1 MLWRSLR
8 PKIMTSDLKSISI
21 CATGW
26 TFSGEIMLGGQKLIQ
41 SISPPIVFP
50 IFCAH
55 RTAIKFVLENLSK
68 HFFLRFCQRARARQ
82 KARERFSSFR
92 EAATKQA
99 AVWTHECVCGG
110 RERKIKDGWPQPFSA
125 MICIKLMPYIDSYR
139 VDWKTPGGRHTSQ
152 KEII

>member
-1 MLWRSLR
+1 V
-8 PKIMTSDLKSISI
+8 
-21 CATGW
+21 TGW

-55 RTAIKFVLENLSK
+55 RTAIKFPRESLQAFLPAVLSA
-68 HFFLRFCQRARARQ
+68 CARQ
-82 KARERFSSFR
+82 KARERFSCFR

-99 AVWTHECVCGG
+99 AVWTHECVCG

-125 MICIKLMPYIDSYR
+125 MICIKLMPYIDSYH
-139 VDWKTPGGRHTSQ
+139 VD
-152 KEII
+152 